1 MKVLKMFQCEATDLI
16 KKLSSVLRT
25 LLLLTVIA
33 LSSPYVSNAENK
45 RIDIDMKYYELD
57 EDSNYKLSSSYPAV
71 IMDHDTLGSVSIGG
85 KINRTYSKGKVPAY
99 EVADDELISIKFSY
113 NDALKKAGEKEWH
126 LYNDSKKE
134 ANGIAFDE
142 KIGNGAIILQ
152 TSFDGERWAT
162 NYKKP
167 DIANDIFFNKED
179 YINDI
184 QLLTGCYYR
193 VIVVYETQIQIN
205 PTKVQFAFWETPIG
219 IPDNEY
225 MKNAEVYEFYASYK
239 GADDKVSENIETLA
253 LGKTQA
259 VTVDNGFIKNINMD
273 SDDPHLG
280 WNLGQFVVGGFT
292 TNKENN
298 NGDTVF
304 LKNAGDK
311 ITLWFNMDKN
321 ADIDKV
327 NGKDN
332 LSINMDTNG
341 YDFAFNVPPQ
351 NFKRG
356 TLIVRF
362 TDYKGNAH
370 DPIIYTNFLEA
381 LAYPGA
387 DTKIQLF
394 EEGDYEVSL
403 DYEILNNKGIDKL
416 YNYKI
421 AFNFQIRNSNTV
433 VYPKDKGTGAY
444 LANDSVTENGFV
456 LDWAKSRYLDI
467 NVKLSQWTKGAN
479 GYTEDVV
486 FNRSAKESDVYTK
499 TGIYTITVTNP
510 TTDPNGNNP
519 TIKKIYVGSDNVL
532 IASMNAKNSSY
543 TINQISNL
551 VENEGYEISEKGELI
566 PPPVVTEPESETTSS
581 TVEVTTNTT
590 TESTTPTTT
599 TAILTSETN
608 GTRVSTITTSSEATP
623 KDDTTTKSVIPFIGI
638 GSAGLIGILV
648 AISRKNK
655 K

>member
-1 MKVLKMFQCEATDLI
+1 MKRLL
-16 KKLSSVLRT
+16 KKLTCALGTV
-25 LLLLTVIA
+25 LLLMAI
-33 LSSPYVSNAENK
+33 SSSFPFDANAEEK
-45 RIDIDMKYYELD
+45 RIDIDMKYYEFN
-57 EDSNYKLSSSYPAV
+57 EDSNYKISSANLTTT
-71 IMDHDTLGSVSIGG
+71 MEHDALGSLSIGG
-85 KINRTYSKGKVPAY
+85 KINKTYSKGKVSAY
-99 EVADDELISIKFSY
+99 EIADDELISIKFTY
-113 NDALKKAGEKEWH
+113 DDTLINAGEKEWH
-126 LYNDSKKE
+126 LYKDGKKE
-134 ANGIAFDE
+134 ANGVNFDD
-142 KIGNGAIILQ
+142 KIGDGAIILQ
-152 TSFDGERWAT
+152 TSFDGERWVT
-162 NYKKP
+162 NYKKT
-167 DIANDIFFNKED
+167 DIKDDIFFEKTD

-184 QLLTGCYYR
+184 QLLNGCYYR
-193 VIVVYETQIQIN
+193 VIVVYETQISVDPN
-205 PTKVQFAFWETPIG
+205 KLKFANLETPMA
-219 IPDNEY
+219 IPDNDY

-239 GADDKVSENIETLA
+239 GADDKVSESIETLA

-280 WNLGQFVVGGFT
+280 WNLGKFVVGGFT
-292 TNKENN
+292 TSKKNS

-304 LKNAGDK
+304 LKNVGDK
-311 ITLWFNMDKN
+311 ITLWFNMDKEV
-321 ADIDKV
+321 DIDKL
-327 NGKDN
+327 NGKEN

-341 YDFAFNVPPQ
+341 YDSAFNVPPQ

-362 TDYKGNAH
+362 TDYKGNTH

-394 EEGDYEVSL
+394 EEGDYEVTL

-433 VYPKDKGTGAY
+433 VYPKDKGTGEY

-467 NVKLSQWTKGAN
+467 NVILSQWTKGAN
-479 GYTEDVV
+479 GYTEDIV
-486 FNRSAKESDVYTK
+486 FNRSAKESDEYTK

-566 PPPVVTEPESETTSS
+566 PPPVETEPETTSS
-581 TVEVTTNTT
+581 TEEIT
-590 TESTTPTTT
+590 STTT
-599 TAILTSETN
+599 TKSTTIATTTTTISTSETN
-608 GTRVSTITTSSEATP
+608 STSVSTTAISAEAAPKEETSP
-623 KDDTTTKSVIPFIGI
+623 KSVVPFIGI
-638 GSAGLIGILV
+638 GSAGLIGIIV
-648 AISRKNK
+648 AISRKK

>member
-1 MKVLKMFQCEATDLI
+1 MKRLL
-16 KKLSSVLRT
+16 KKLSCVLGT
-25 LLLLTVIA
+25 VLLLTVI
-33 LSSPYVSNAENK
+33 SSSFPFVANAEDK
-45 RIDIDMKYYELD
+45 RIGVDMKYYEFD
-57 EDSNYKLSSSYPAV
+57 EDSNYKISSSNPTTT
-71 IMDHDTLGSVSIGG
+71 MGHDALGSVSIGG
-85 KINRTYSKGKVPAY
+85 KINKTYSKGKVPAY
-99 EVADDELISIKFSY
+99 EIADDELISIKFSY
-113 NDALKKAGEKEWH
+113 NDTLKNAGEKEWH
-126 LYNDSKKE
+126 LYKDGKKE
-134 ANGIAFDE
+134 ANGIALDD

-162 NYKKP
+162 NYKET
-167 DIANDIFFNKED
+167 DIKDDVLFDQTD

-184 QLLTGCYYR
+184 QLLNGCYYR
-193 VIVVYETQIQIN
+193 VIVVYETQISVDPN
-205 PTKVQFAFWETPIG
+205 KLKFAIWETPIG
-219 IPDNEY
+219 IPDNDY

-239 GADDKVSENIETLA
+239 GADDKGSENIETLA

-273 SDDPHLG
+273 SEDPHLG
-280 WNLGQFVVGGFT
+280 WNLGKFVVGGFT
-292 TNKENN
+292 TNKKNS

-304 LKNAGDK
+304 LKNVGDK
-311 ITLWFNMDKN
+311 ITLWFNMDKKV
-321 ADIDKV
+321 DIDKL
-327 NGKDN
+327 NGKKN
-332 LSINMDTNG
+332 LSINIDTNG
-341 YDFAFNVPPQ
+341 YDSALNVPPQ

-362 TDYKGNAH
+362 TDYKGNTH

-403 DYEILNNKGIDKL
+403 DYEILNNKGINKL

-486 FNRSAKESDVYTK
+486 FNRSAKESDEYTK

-566 PPPVVTEPESETTSS
+566 PPPVVTEPEPETTSS
-581 TVEVTTNTT
+581 TEEITTTTT

-608 GTRVSTITTSSEATP
+608 GTSVSTITNSSEATP
-623 KDDTTTKSVIPFIGI
+623 KDDTTAKSVIPFIGI

>member
-1 MKVLKMFQCEATDLI
+1 M
-16 KKLSSVLRT
+16 KKLLRKLSCVLGT
-25 LLLLTVIA
+25 VMLLTVI
-33 LSSPYVSNAENK
+33 SSSFPFVANAEDK
-45 RIDIDMKYYELD
+45 RIDIDMEYYEFD
-57 EDSNYKLSSSYPAV
+57 EDSDYNLSSSYPTAA
-71 IMDHDTLGSVSIGG
+71 MEHDTLGAVSIGG
-85 KINRTYSKGKVPAY
+85 KINKTYSKGKIPAY

-113 NDALKKAGEKEWH
+113 NDTLKKAEKKEWH
-126 LYNDSKKE
+126 LYKDSKKE
-134 ANGIAFDE
+134 ANGITFDE

-162 NYKKP
+162 NYKKT
-167 DIANDIFFNKED
+167 DIADDILFNKTD

-184 QLLTGCYYR
+184 QLLNGCYYR
-193 VIVVYETQIQIN
+193 VIVVYETQIKIDPISVN
-205 PTKVQFAFWETPIG
+205 FAFWETPVSIS
-219 IPDNEY
+219 DNGY

-239 GADDKVSENIETLA
+239 GADDKVSESIETLA

-280 WNLGQFVVGGFT
+280 WDLGKFVVGGFT
-292 TNKENN
+292 TNKKSS

-304 LKNAGDK
+304 LKNVGDK
-311 ITLWFNMDKN
+311 ITLWFNMDKTV
-321 ADIDKV
+321 DIDKL
-327 NGKDN
+327 NGKEN

-341 YDFAFNVPPQ
+341 YDSALNVPPQ

-362 TDYKGNAH
+362 TDYKGNTH

-479 GYTEDVV
+479 GYTEDIV
-486 FNRSAKESDVYTK
+486 FNRSAKESDEYTK

-519 TIKKIYVGSDNVL
+519 TIKKIYVGADNVL

-566 PPPVVTEPESETTSS
+566 PPPVVTEPEPETTSS
-581 TVEVTTNTT
+581 TEEVTTTTT
-590 TESTTPTTT
+590 TESTTTTTT
-599 TAILTSETN
+599 TAISTSETN
-608 GTRVSTITTSSEATP
+608 STSVLTITTSTETTP
-623 KDDTTTKSVIPFIGI
+623 KEETTPKSVIPFIGI
-638 GSAGLIGILV
+638 GSAGLIGIIV

>member
-1 MKVLKMFQCEATDLI
+1 MKRLL
-16 KKLSSVLRT
+16 KKLSCVLGT
-25 LLLLTVIA
+25 VLLLTVI
-33 LSSPYVSNAENK
+33 SSSFPFVANAEDK
-45 RIDIDMKYYELD
+45 RIGVDMKYYEFD
-57 EDSNYKLSSSYPAV
+57 EDSNYKISSSNPTTT
-71 IMDHDTLGSVSIGG
+71 MEHDALGSVSIGG
-85 KINRTYSKGKVPAY
+85 KINKTYSKGKVPAY
-99 EVADDELISIKFSY
+99 EIADDELISIKFSY
-113 NDALKKAGEKEWH
+113 NDTLKNAGEKEWH
-126 LYNDSKKE
+126 LYKDGKKE
-134 ANGIAFDE
+134 ANGIAFDD

-162 NYKKP
+162 NYKET
-167 DIANDIFFNKED
+167 DIKDDVLFDQTD

-184 QLLTGCYYR
+184 QLLNGCYYR
-193 VIVVYETQIQIN
+193 VIVVYETQISVDPN
-205 PTKVQFAFWETPIG
+205 KLKFAIWETPIG
-219 IPDNEY
+219 IPDNDY

-239 GADDKVSENIETLA
+239 GTDEKTSENIETLT

-259 VTVDNGFIKNINMD
+259 VTVDSGFIKNINMD

-280 WNLGQFVVGGFT
+280 WNLGKFVVGGFT
-292 TNKENN
+292 TNKENS

-304 LKNAGDK
+304 LKNVGDK

-321 ADIDKV
+321 ADIDKL
-327 NGKDN
+327 NGKEN
-332 LSINMDTNG
+332 LSINIDTNG
-341 YDFAFNVPPQ
+341 YDSALNVPRQ

-356 TLIVRF
+356 ALIVRF
-362 TDYKGNAH
+362 TDYKGNIH
-370 DPIIYTNFLEA
+370 DPIIYINFLEA

-394 EEGDYEVSL
+394 EEGDYEISL
-403 DYEILNNKGIDKL
+403 DYEILNNKGKDKL

-479 GYTEDVV
+479 GYTEDIV
-486 FNRSAKESDVYTK
+486 FNRSAKESDEYTK

-532 IASMNAKNSSY
+532 IASMNAQNSSY

-566 PPPVVTEPESETTSS
+566 PPPVVTEPEPETTSS
-581 TVEVTTNTT
+581 TEEVTT
-590 TESTTPTTT
+590 TTT
-599 TAILTSETN
+599 TAISTSETN
-608 GTRVSTITTSSEATP
+608 STSVSTITTSTETTP
-623 KDDTTTKSVIPFIGI
+623 KEDTTSKSVIPFIGI

-648 AISRKNK
+648 AISRKNNK
-655 K
+655 P